1 MILAPRE
8 IIVAPRLITY
18 GGGRKPSVL
27 LLERIRESR
36 RGEKKRGE
44 FRFHDFFFII
54 TTIIRERERL
64 LSVRVVCFA
73 TPLKKNTKKETEKNN
88 IMVIMN

>member
-44 FRFHDFFFII
+44 FRFHDFFLLL
-54 TTIIRERERL
+54 RLLLERERL

-73 TPLKKNTKKETEKNN
+73 TPLKKTQKKKQKKNN